1 MRANPALTSGG
12 VALLLLLVA
21 GCSGT
26 TDNPVPG
33 GDAARGEVLLF
44 AFGCGACHIIPGVVG
59 ASGTIGP
66 PLDGF
71 GRRVYIAGK
80 LPNRPENLLR
90 WIQDPQGVEPGTAMP
105 NLLVSDDEARHMAA
119 YLYTRE

>member
-1 MRANPALTSGG
+1 
-12 VALLLLLVA
+12 
-21 GCSGT
+21 
-26 TDNPVPG
+26 
-33 GDAARGEVLLF
+33 LLF

-105 NLLVSDDEARHMAA
+105 SLPVSDDEARHIAA
-119 YLYTRE
+119 YLYTLE

>member
-26 TDNPVPG
+26 TDNSVPG
-33 GDAARGEVLLF
+33 GDAARGEVLLV

-90 WIQDPQGVEPGTAMP
+90 CIQDPQGVEPGTAMP
-105 NLLVSDDEARHMAA
+105 SLPVSDDEARHIAA
-119 YLYTRE
+119 YLYTLE